1 MAIATLAGAMPLV
14 AGRLGLSMLAM
25 QVSIGALND
34 YVDAERDAG
43 QKPGK
48 PIPAGLASRAE
59 ARTIAV
65 VAGVA
70 MVVLAL
76 PSGVPTTLVAVAGL
90 SLGHLYNLR
99 LARTAWSWLPLALAL
114 PLVPMLAWLGS
125 TGTLPN
131 GMLTLLPVAVV
142 AGATLSL
149 ANGLVDL
156 ERDARSDRPTLAVT
170 LGARQAWLLN
180 ALLVVVLAVVAV
192 FTGPA
197 FNTVPPG
204 AEPVLPAELIRE
216 VQVWGLWLGI
226 GALGIGSLALRAS
239 RPDVRE
245 RGWELQAVG
254 VAAVGIAWLAAI
266 SAVPGGGG

>member
-1 MAIATLAGAMPLV
+1 
-14 AGRLGLSMLAM
+14 
-25 QVSIGALND
+25 
-34 YVDAERDAG
+34 
-43 QKPGK
+43 
-48 PIPAGLASRAE
+48 
-59 ARTIAV
+59 
-65 VAGVA
+65 
-70 MVVLAL
+70 
-76 PSGVPTTLVAVAGL
+76 
-90 SLGHLYNLR
+90 
-99 LARTAWSWLPLALAL
+99 
-114 PLVPMLAWLGS
+114 
-125 TGTLPN
+125 
-131 GMLTLLPVAVV
+131 MLTLLPVAVV

-180 ALLVVVLAVVAV
+180 ALLVVALAVVAV
-192 FTGPA
+192 FTVPA
-197 FNTVPPG
+197 FSTMPPG
-204 AEPVLPAELIRE
+204 VEFILPAELIRE

-239 RPDVRE
+239 RPGVRE